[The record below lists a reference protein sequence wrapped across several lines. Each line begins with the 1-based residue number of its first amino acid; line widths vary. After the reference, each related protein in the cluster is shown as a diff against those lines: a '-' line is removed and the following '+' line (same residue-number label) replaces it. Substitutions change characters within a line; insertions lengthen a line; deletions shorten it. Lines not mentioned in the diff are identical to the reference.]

1 MLGLPVSAGAL
12 RKLLLEIA
20 RSGPVEDLAGA
31 DPGKRGAGDGRGREH
46 VVAGD
51 RERAAGITDIDDGT
65 QKGHV
70 AVGVPDD
77 TTIPYVLATDVVRVG
92 SGQAFPLEE
101 IAQAVAARL
110 GEHGA
115 PLAARVPLL
124 RTAVSEQLV
133 ASFARKNGV
142 LAAVPWLRGADLPV
156 LALNQLRLVLRLAQA
171 YGAADDPPERLP
183 ELAAIV
189 GAGFGLRAFARE
201 LYGLSPG
208 AGWALRAAIAYS
220 GTRAVG
226 EAARL
231 RFALASTP
239 RPAGA
244 ARAAP

>member
-1 MLGLPVSAGAL
+1 MISLCIATLLSLAALGDDPSV
-12 RKLLLEIA
+12 KQ
-20 RSGPVEDLAGA
+20 VEL
-31 DPGKRGAGDGRGREH
+31 KK
-46 VVAGD
+46 GD
-51 RERAAGITDIDDGT
+51 RIIFFGDSLTAL
-65 QKGHV
+65 
-70 AVGVPDD
+70 AVKDKNVPDGKG
-77 TTIPYVLATDVVRVG
+77 Y
-92 SGQAFPLEE
+92 
-101 IAQAVAARL
+101 
-110 GEHGA
+110 
-115 PLAARVPLL
+115 VPLL
-124 RTAVSEQLV
+124 RDALSEELV

-189 GAGFGLRAFARE
+189 GAGFGLRALVRE
-201 LYGLSPG
+201 LRGLSPG

-231 RFALASTP
+231 RFALAATP